1 MPSALGGASQPR
13 RVRVMLF
20 LFNDV
25 VFDLGD
31 PEECALSADGPLSEL
46 ELRVLSLGK
55 VLNLVRE
62 AILDDPKLPRNRPEK
77 AKYLAALVAWKT
89 VEANALLV
97 VPMTGAKHASQVG
110 VRLANLSLFLI
121 AELADMQAAER
132 LTAHA
137 VNQNVWAHA
146 PKSLHA

>member
-1 MPSALGGASQPR
+1 
-13 RVRVMLF
+13 MLF

-31 PEECALSADGPLSEL
+31 PEETAIAADGPFSEI
-46 ELRVLSLGK
+46 ELRILPLPK

-62 AILDDPKLPRNRPEK
+62 AILADPQLVRNKPEK

-89 VEANALLV
+89 VEANALLA
-97 VPMTGAKHASQVG
+97 VPMAGEKQTTQVG

-121 AELADMQAAER
+121 AELADLQTADR

-137 VNQNVWAHA
+137 VNQNVWAQA
-146 PKSLHA
+146 PKALHA